1 MVLDDAYY
9 EKNEIKNQAAAEIEK
24 MRDTENKKKQE
35 ITAALLDA
43 FKEFKN
49 IEITSEGTLEIS
61 KACKSKFWDKKDCCD
76 TVTNFL
82 KEFTNTIEGV
92 YGVYGISVLT
102 PLSKFGISV
111 QEIKRNF
118 FESCK
123 KSLDDKVVGSFLHLI
138 GVGRAYF
145 PNLDDAIAS
154 DNHNDDIGYRDSI
167 YDRDLEG
174 GSHSRRK
181 RRTSKKS
188 RKSRRRHRRS
198 SHNKKRHTKRHTKR
212 YRKRK

>member
-9 EKNEIKNQAAAEIEK
+9 EKNEIKNQAAAEINK
-24 MRDTENKKKQE
+24 ARIIENEKKQE

-82 KEFTNTIEGV
+82 KEFTNAIEGV
-92 YGVYGISVLT
+92 YDVYGISVLT

-118 FESCK
+118 FKSCK

-145 PNLDDAIAS
+145 LNLEDAIAS
-154 DNHNDDIGYRDSI
+154 DSNDNDIGYRDSI
-167 YDRDLEG
+167 YDRHLEG

-188 RKSRRRHRRS
+188 RKSRGRRHHRS
-198 SHNKKRHTKRHTKR
+198 SHNKKRHTKR
-212 YRKRK
+212 YRNRK

>member
-9 EKNEIKNQAAAEIEK
+9 EKNEIKNNVAMEIEK

-35 ITAALLDA
+35 ITAALLYA

-49 IEITSEGTLEIS
+49 IEITSESSGTTLEIS

-92 YGVYGISVLT
+92 YDVYGISVLT

-154 DNHNDDIGYRDSI
+154 DSNHNDDIGYRDSI

-188 RKSRRRHRRS
+188 RKNRRRHRRS
-198 SHNKKRHTKRHTKR
+198 SHNKKRHTKR